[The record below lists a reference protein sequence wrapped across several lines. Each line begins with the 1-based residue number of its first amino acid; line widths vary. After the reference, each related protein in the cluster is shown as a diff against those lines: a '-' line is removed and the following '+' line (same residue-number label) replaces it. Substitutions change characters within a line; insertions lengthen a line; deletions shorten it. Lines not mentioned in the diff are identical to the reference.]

1 MRVVRDWKCVLA
13 AIAIVLLVT
22 VVGYVLKYLF
32 WASILKGVSGL

>member
-1 MRVVRDWKCVLA
+1 MKDWKCVLA
-13 AIAIVLLVT
+13 AIAIVLLVVT

>member
-1 MRVVRDWKCVLA
+1 MKDWKCVLA

-32 WASILKGVSGL
+32 WASILEGVSGL